1 MPSTLAAV
9 AGRTLL
15 PPDTPAR
22 RAFDRFAPT
31 TNVSEME
38 RWLSLAGGGLL
49 VGLGLTRATPPLLSL
64 LAGGYLVYRAASG
77 HCPLYQALGRNAAA
91 PSGEEAVIPAGHG
104 ERVEASVTVNRS
116 PRECYHFWRDFDNL
130 PRIMPHLED
139 VDATTDGRSRWIA
152 KGPLG
157 LKVEWEAELTA
168 DEPGHLIAW
177 KSLPGADVD
186 TAGSVRF
193 VPAGLGTE
201 VRVNLKYDPP
211 AGVVGGLIAK
221 LLGEDPNRQ
230 VREDLNRFKQVI
242 ESTPQRQGYRTMSQP

>member
-22 RAFDRFAPT
+22 RTFDRLAPT
-31 TNVSEME
+31 TNVSEWE

-49 VGLGLTRATPPLLSL
+49 VGMGLTRATPPILSL

-77 HCPLYQALGRNAAA
+77 HCPLYQAVGRSTAA
-91 PSGEEAVIPAGHG
+91 PAGEQAVISAGHG
-104 ERVEASVTVNRS
+104 TRVEAAVTVNRS
-116 PRECYHFWRDFDNL
+116 PRECYHFWRDFENL

-157 LKVEWEAELTA
+157 LRVEWEAELTA

-193 VPAGLGTE
+193 QPAADGLGTE

-211 AGVVGGLIAK
+211 AGVVGGLVAK
-221 LLGEDPNRQ
+221 LLGADPERQ
-230 VREDLNRFKQVI
+230 VREDLGRFKQAI
-242 ESTPQRQGYRTMSQP
+242 ESNQSR

>member
-31 TNVSEME
+31 TNVSEVE
-38 RWLSLAGGGLL
+38 RWLSLVGAGWLCGFGFT
-49 VGLGLTRATPPLLSL
+49 GRGPSLLSVL
-64 LAGGYLVYRAASG
+64 GGAYLVYRAASG
-77 HCPLYQALGRNAAA
+77 HCPLYQAAGASTAA
-91 PSGEEAVIPAGHG
+91 PSGGEAVIPAGHG
-104 ERVEASVTVNRS
+104 TRVEAAVTVTRT
-116 PRECYHFWRDFDNL
+116 PAECYRFWRDFENL
-130 PRIMPHLED
+130 PRFMTHLED

-168 DEPGHLIAW
+168 DVPDQLIAW

-193 VPAGLGTE
+193 LPAAGGAGAE

-211 AGVVGGLIAK
+211 AGVLGTLVAK
-221 LLGEDPNRQ
+221 LFGEDPDRQ
-230 VREDLNRFKQVI
+230 VREDLRRFKEAI
-242 ESTPQRQGYRTMSQP
+242 ESAPRG